1 MSVVA
6 VCSGKGSPGATFV
19 AVNLAASLAR
29 TRERVMLVD
38 ADPAGGDIAAYLGLD
53 PHRGLYPLLRMERG
67 AFDASAILRE
77 AQERLGVLA
86 VGGFPVE
93 ASAESCDALPALM
106 ERMGEHDSV
115 VVADVGRVT
124 VQTAGIAARADLV
137 LLVVRP
143 DLVSVLGA
151 ERALRALQD
160 ASSARGRVRLV
171 VCGAERRRP
180 GDLAEVST
188 ALKVEVLG
196 SVPFARREARKGL
209 VQQAPVAK
217 GRLVKAFRKLASNV
231 LDSNSEPRV
240 DASSSDLVG
249 VPA

>member
-19 AVNLAASLAR
+19 AVNLAAALAR

-38 ADPAGGDIAAYLGLD
+38 VDPAGGDIAAYLGLD
-53 PHRGLYPLLRMERG
+53 PHRGLYPLLRMDRG
-67 AFDASAILRE
+67 ASDTNAMLRE

-93 ASAESCDALPALM
+93 ASAESRDALPALM
-106 ERMGEHDSV
+106 DRMREHGSV
-115 VVADVGRVT
+115 VVADVGRVSEH
-124 VQTAGIAARADLV
+124 TAGIAARAEVV

-151 ERALRALQD
+151 ERTLRALQD
-160 ASSARGRVRLV
+160 AGGVRDRVRLV
-171 VCGAERRRP
+171 VSGAERHRP

-188 ALKVEVLG
+188 ALKVEVLC
-196 SVPFARREARKGL
+196 SIPFARREARRGL

-217 GRLVKAFRKLASNV
+217 GRLAKAFKELASSV
-231 LDSNSEPRV
+231 LDSNAKPRV
-240 DASSSDLVG
+240 EACASGLVE